1 MSKLI
6 FAPGLRVIIRDSEW
20 IIKQVNP
27 NSTSGYALSV
37 VGLSELVKDKEA
49 IFLTDMPGENIEI
62 VDPAKTELVVDSSPY
77 YRESFLYLESLLRQT
92 PPTDNFVYTGQ
103 KAAIDVVP
111 YQLDPTIQSLAQP
124 RQRILMADAVGLGKT
139 IEVGILL
146 SELIKRGRGKRILV
160 LALKSML
167 TQFQKELWSRFSIPL
182 VRLDSVGIQR
192 IKNKI
197 PTNHNPFYYFDKT
210 IISID
215 TLKQDTE
222 YRNYIENSY
231 WDIIVI
237 DEAHNVA
244 ERSTGSQRSKLAK
257 LLSSRSDSL
266 LLLTATPH
274 DGKKKSF
281 ASLMNMLNP
290 TAIADPDNYG
300 PDDIKGLF
308 IRRFKKDI
316 KHQVAMSFRERDIS
330 TAKAKA
336 SSIEEE
342 AYDVLVN
349 LAFTKISNRRFAGSL
364 MKTTLEKSLFS
375 SPAACLQTVNNRIT
389 KLKKEKNTELDKDIQ
404 QLSYFAEALKRI
416 SSNDFAKYQK
426 LLDVITSSLHGMDW
440 NGKDPLDRLVIFTER
455 IETMKFLVQN
465 LRIDLGLKEN
475 EIVELSGEMDDI
487 TQQKIVDNFGNEA
500 AKIKILVASD
510 VASEGINLH
519 YLSHKMIH
527 FDIPWSLMVFQQ
539 RNGRIDRYGQE
550 RDPKIIYL
558 VTQSDNEKI
567 KGDTRILELLIEKD
581 DQAVK
586 NIGDPSALMGVY
598 DIDEEEKIV
607 KKAIEENK
615 GVKAFGSFLE
625 KEKFDPLELLLG
637 KSKTKVKEDSLSFI
651 KSMPTLYEND
661 YQFFKDGLNHLQNS
675 RRIQATFNDEE
686 KTVEL
691 TLFDELL
698 NRYNTLPNEILPG
711 DNRIYLTLD
720 AGLVQKEIKKCRQ
733 EENRWPE
740 INLLWEQHPIMQ
752 WVNDKMLALFGRN
765 EAPVISLTNGLEEDE
780 TIFILTGLI
789 PNRKGHP
796 LINNWFGIKFKGEQY
811 CKTLTFDEINRET
824 KLSSKQFPNRQTE
837 FNLSPL
843 KSLLTKAIE
852 KAHQHMHGIQV
863 DFENEIN
870 EKLNEELIA
879 LEELQDKHNQQ
890 IEFEFADE
898 SLLTTNQLDKKAQQ
912 KREIKKIFDDFIT
925 WIEDTMTT
933 EDNPYIRVVAVLR
946 REQ

>member
-1 MSKLI
+1 MKSLI
-6 FAPGLRVIIRDSEW
+6 YAPGLRVIIRDAEW

-27 NSTSGYALSV
+27 NSTGGFALSV

-62 VDPAKTELVVDSSPY
+62 VDSTKTELVVDSSPY

-92 PPTDNFVYTGQ
+92 PPTNNNIYTGN

-111 YQLDPTIQSLAQP
+111 YQLDPAIQSLAQP

-290 TAIADPDNYG
+290 TAIADPEDYG
-300 PDDIKGLF
+300 PEDIKGLF

-316 KHQVAMSFRERDIS
+316 KHQVSTSFRERDIS

-342 AYDVLVN
+342 AYDILVN
-349 LAFTKISNRRFAGSL
+349 MTFTKISNRRFAGSL
-364 MKTTLEKSLFS
+364 IKTTIEKALFS
-375 SPAACLQTVNNRIT
+375 SPAACLQTVNNRIA
-389 KLKKEKNTELDKDIQ
+389 KLKKESNTELEKDIQ
-404 QLSYFAEALKRI
+404 QLSFFSEALKKI
-416 SSNDFAKYQK
+416 SPEDFAKYQK
-426 LLDVITSSLHGMDW
+426 LLDVITSSIHGMDW

-455 IETMKFLVQN
+455 IETMKFLAKN

-475 EIVELSGEMDDI
+475 EIVELSGEMNDI
-487 TQQKIVDNFGNEA
+487 DQQRIVEDFGNEA
-500 AKIKILVASD
+500 SKIKILVASD

-519 YLSHKMIH
+519 FLSHKMIH

-550 RDPKIIYL
+550 RDPRIIYL
-558 VTQSDNEKI
+558 VTESDNEKI

-581 DQAVK
+581 EQAVK
-586 NIGDPSALMGVY
+586 NIGDPSILMGVY
-598 DIDEEEKIV
+598 DIDAEEKIV
-607 KKAIEENK
+607 EKAIEGNK
-615 GVKAFGSFLE
+615 GVKEFDSFLE

-637 KSKTKVKEDSLSFI
+637 KSKSEVKEDSMSFI
-651 KSMPTLYEND
+651 AAMPTLYEND
-661 YQFFKDGLNHLQNS
+661 YEFFKDALNHIRKSKN
-675 RRIQATFNDEE
+675 IQTTFNDDE
-686 KTVEL
+686 KTVSL

-698 NRYNTLPNEILPG
+698 NRYKTLPSEILPS
-711 DNRIYLTLD
+711 DNRIYLTLSRD
-720 AGLVQKEIKKCRQ
+720 LVQNEIKKCRQ

-752 WVNDKMLALFGRN
+752 WINDKMLASFGRN
-765 EAPVISLTNGLEEDE
+765 EAPVISLTNGLDKEE
-780 TIFILTGLI
+780 TIFVLTGLI

-796 LINNWFGIKFKGEQY
+796 LINNWFGIKFKDDKY
-811 CKTLTFDEINRET
+811 SAILTFDEIEKET
-824 KLSSKQFPNRQTE
+824 KLSSKQFPNQQIE
-837 FNLSPL
+837 FNLLPI
-843 KSLLTKAIE
+843 KNLLQKAIE
-852 KAHQHMHGIQV
+852 KAHEHMHGIQV
-863 DFENEIN
+863 DFENKIN
-870 EKLNEELIA
+870 DKLNKELKA
-879 LEELQDKHNQQ
+879 LEELQARHNQQ

-898 SLLTTNQLDKKAQQ
+898 GLLTTNQLDKKAQQ
-912 KREIKKIFDDFIT
+912 KREIKKIFNEFIT